1 MSITGKLRNQFQFR
15 FYRNLNKGGWSVAE
29 SNLPVVNEAKLVVYD
44 AQFYSRPAGR
54 AQVIESG
61 VKNVHA
67 YMVSNSAYED
77 NHMYFYTGEDKHT
90 TSGFIEISYNPFASD
105 RFYLDFKYSNRV
117 YIEPT

>member
-1 MSITGKLRNQFQFR
+1 MSITGKLRNQFRFR

-29 SNLPVVNEAKLVVYD
+29 SNLPVVNKPNLVVYE

-77 NHMYFYTGEDKHT
+77 NHTYFYKGRINTQPLRLLKLVITHLPVTD
-90 TSGFIEISYNPFASD
+90 FI
-105 RFYLDFKYSNRV
+105 
-117 YIEPT
+117 